1 MHYYILKDVCNLS
14 KKNLII
20 LISSIAAG
28 LILLVALGIWL
39 TGVFKSDGGTKNK
52 GGAPTVSVGSV
63 SAEPGQKY

>member
-39 TGVFKSDGGTKNK
+39 TVVFISVGGTNNK
-52 GGAPTVSVGSV
+52 G
-63 SAEPGQKY
+63 

>member
-52 GGAPTVSVGSV
+52 GGAPTVSAGSFGG
-63 SAEPGQKY
+63 AGQKY